1 MRLGAFV
8 FLRLSESILL
18 PRVRTSVRL
27 MVYTTQYWRD
37 ASCKTVGFA
46 FDNSLRLVDT
56 NSMATSVAPKS
67 VTPQYQL
74 LPPLDRVV
82 YAFLKADILTR
93 GILVPIERDDA
104 GVLLDGHHRL
114 RAWEELRAEGHAIP
128 EPVVLIRAGMTEG
141 EKRAHVRAINLHRR
155 HLTGAQR
162 RQLIASQLADTP
174 DVSDRVVARRLA
186 VSHSTVA
193 TVRRR
198 MGATTGQIN
207 QLERRRGADGK
218 LRRLPSPRAMLAT
231 SESQA
236 RSVIAALRTVPLEAL
251 GAVSTA
257 DDIHAASRIVKR
269 EGNRALRLERL
280 RDAGPLKVGARRYAV
295 IYADPPW
302 RYEGA
307 SDPTRTAE
315 NHYETMATRDICA
328 LPVADVAGLSCVLY
342 LWATPPKLSEAMD
355 VIRAWGFTYVTGAV
369 WDKQRMGLGSWF
381 RLQHEHLLIATRGD
395 VPPPAPELRVRSVLR
410 APRGRHSAKP
420 NQMRELIAS
429 QFPDVPKVELF
440 ARERAPGWD
449 AWGNESPPR
458 IVAAR

>member
-1 MRLGAFV
+1 MVGSALDND
-8 FLRLSESILL
+8 L
-18 PRVRTSVRL
+18 P
-27 MVYTTQYWRD
+27 
-37 ASCKTVGFA
+37 
-46 FDNSLRLVDT
+46 LVDT
-56 NSMATSVAPKS
+56 SGMATSVAPKS

-74 LPPLDRVV
+74 LPPLEREA
-82 YAFLKADILTR
+82 YASLKADILER

-114 RAWEELRAEGHAIP
+114 RAWEELRSRGHSIP
-128 EPVVLIRAGMTEG
+128 EPSVIIRAGMTEG
-141 EKRAHVRAINLHRR
+141 EKRAHVRALNLHRR

-162 RQLIASQLADTP
+162 RQVIAQQLADTP
-174 DVSDRVVARRLA
+174 DVSDRVIARRLA

-198 MGATTGQIN
+198 MGATTGQID
-207 QLERRRGADGK
+207 QLDRRLGADGK
-218 LRRLPSPRAMLAT
+218 LRRLPSPRAMMAT

-236 RSVIAALRTVPLEAL
+236 RSVITALRIVPLEAL

-269 EGNRALRLERL
+269 EGNRSLRLERL
-280 RDAGPLKVGARRYAV
+280 RDTGPLNAGLRRYAV

-315 NHYETMATRDICA
+315 NHYETMATEDICA
-328 LPVADVAGLSCVLY
+328 LPVADIAGARCVLY
-342 LWATPPKLSEAMD
+342 LWVTPPKLSEAMD

-369 WDKQRMGLGSWF
+369 WDKERMGLGSWF

-395 VPPPAPELRVRSVLR
+395 VPPPAPRLRVSSVLR
-410 APRGRHSAKP
+410 APRGRHSVKP
-420 NQMRELIAS
+420 SQMRELIAS
-429 QFPDVPKVELF
+429 QFPDAPKVELF
-440 ARERAPGWD
+440 ARDRVPGWD
-449 AWGNESPPR
+449 AWGNESPLR
-458 IVAAR
+458 MAAAR